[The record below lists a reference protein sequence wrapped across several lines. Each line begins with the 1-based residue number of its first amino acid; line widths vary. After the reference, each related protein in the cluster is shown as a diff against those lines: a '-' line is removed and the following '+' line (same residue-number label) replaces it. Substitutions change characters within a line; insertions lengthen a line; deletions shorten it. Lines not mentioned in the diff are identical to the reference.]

1 MGMVLLFSLLLAL
14 AIGTFAVQIW
24 ARTVPPPELGTEK
37 GRLRPCPERPN
48 CVESRRDGT
57 GDGLE
62 PLPLPAGL
70 TVEEAVERLERIIES
85 MPRARVTERRGPYL
99 AAEYRSRI
107 FRFPDDVELL
117 VDEEAGCVHFRSASR
132 LGYYDRGVNQS
143 RIEEIRRRWN
153 ATRAQEL

>member
-1 MGMVLLFSLLLAL
+1 M
-14 AIGTFAVQIW
+14 
-24 ARTVPPPELGTEK
+24 
-37 GRLRPCPERPN
+37 
-48 CVESRRDGT
+48 
-57 GDGLE
+57 
-62 PLPLPAGL
+62 
-70 TVEEAVERLERIIES
+70 
-85 MPRARVTERRGPYL
+85 
-99 AAEYRSRI
+99 